1 MALATITNK
10 GQVTIPKPVRN
21 LLNLDTGS
29 KIEFIVN
36 GNREAL
42 LRPISKSKTVDDM
55 FGKLDNHNIV
65 PISIEE
71 MNEAIKQ
78 KMKDSFK

>member
-36 GNREAL
+36 SNREAL

-78 KMKDSFK
+78 KMMDSFK